1 MAQED
6 EGRSIEQDIERYR
19 AMLERDPSSSVF
31 APLAE
36 SLRRGGFL
44 DEAMTVCVEGLQ
56 KYPNH
61 VSGKVALGRI
71 YYDKGMLQ
79 EAKKEFEE
87 VVKISP
93 DNILASRILK
103 EINDKTGEEK
113 KSQEIKDSQKVEGL
127 EPGVKDENTIPM
139 TPDSQLSLDSS
150 LTTHD
155 HLKEEPLQVYAEVED
170 KKQEISAASKTEP
183 EFSKGVYTV
192 TMAELLEKQGHLDEA
207 LKVYEEIL
215 KEDAKSEVV
224 KESINRLK
232 SLHKKPLPKEKDAK
246 DDERVKQL
254 ADWASKF
261 KRGTQK

>member
-6 EGRSIEQDIERYR
+6 EGHSIEQDIERYR
-19 AMLERDPSSSVF
+19 AMLERAPSSSVF

-44 DEAMTVCVEGLQ
+44 DEALTICVEGLQ
-56 KYPNH
+56 KHPNH
-61 VSGKVALGRI
+61 MSGKVALGRI

-93 DNILASRILK
+93 DNILAARILK

-113 KSQEIKDSQKVEGL
+113 NSQELRADVLKASEGQEAGQDAGVESQNL
-127 EPGVKDENTIPM
+127 QPAAHEPPPFKDEVI
-139 TPDSQLSLDSS
+139 
-150 LTTHD
+150 
-155 HLKEEPLQVYAEVED
+155 
-170 KKQEISAASKTEP
+170 
-183 EFSKGVYTV
+183 YTV
-192 TMAELLEKQGHLDEA
+192 TMAELLEKQGHIDEA
-207 LKVYEEIL
+207 LKIYEEIL
-215 KEDAKSEVV
+215 KGDAKNEVV
-224 KESINRLK
+224 KQSINRLK
-232 SLHKKPLPKEKDAK
+232 SLSAVAQAGLHKKPLPEKKDEKKDAK

-261 KRGTQK
+261 KRGGR